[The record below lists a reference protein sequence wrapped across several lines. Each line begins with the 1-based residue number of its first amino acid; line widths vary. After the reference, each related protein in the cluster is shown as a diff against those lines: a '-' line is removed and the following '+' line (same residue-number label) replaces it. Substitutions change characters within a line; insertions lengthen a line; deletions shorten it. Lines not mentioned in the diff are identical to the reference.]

1 MRIYMEQ
8 KTDMEEK
15 YYERTYASVDLEA
28 IRHNIK
34 EEIKATRPGTKIM
47 AIVKANAYGHGAI
60 PVSMALYDLV
70 DGYGVATAEEAME
83 LREAGID
90 KMILILGFTPSG
102 WYDKIIKHDISQTVY
117 TVEMAKALQKEG
129 MSQKKKAHIHIKL
142 DTGMGRIGFPPTKE
156 SLMEVKEIASMPF
169 IQIEGLFTHFARAD
183 EGGAE
188 AAREPFEQYQRFS
201 NWMSDEGIDVAI
213 HHVSNS
219 AAIIDFPEANLDM
232 VRSGIT
238 TYGLY
243 PSGMVSK
250 DIIHLKPAMQWK
262 ACVSYIK
269 TVPEGFSIGYGGT
282 FTADREMRI
291 ATVPVGYADGMK
303 RALSNRG
310 RVLVNGTYAPIV
322 GRICM
327 DQFMIDV
334 TDTPDVKI
342 GDIVT
347 IFGRDGDNLLSVE
360 EVAEAACSFNYE
372 FVCSITERVTRKY

>member
-1 MRIYMEQ
+1 MRINMEQ
-8 KTDMEEK
+8 K
-15 YYERTYASVDLEA
+15 YFERTYASVDLEA

-34 EEIKATRPGTKIM
+34 EEITVVRPGTKIM
-47 AIVKANAYGHGAI
+47 AIVKANAYGHGAV
-60 PVSMALYDLV
+60 PVSKALYDLV
-70 DGYGVATAEEAME
+70 DGYGVATAEEAIE

-90 KMILILGFTPSG
+90 KMILILGYTPIV
-102 WYDKIIKHDISQTVY
+102 WYDKIIEYDISQTVY

-129 MSQKKKAHIHIKL
+129 MFQKKQARIHIKL
-142 DTGMGRIGFPPTKE
+142 DTGMGRIGFMPTRE
-156 SLMEVKEIASMPF
+156 SFLEVKEIAALPF

-201 NWMSDEGIDVAI
+201 GWLADEGIDIAI

-243 PSGMVSK
+243 PSDMVSR
-250 DIIHLKPAMQWK
+250 DVIHLKPAMQWK
-262 ACVSYIK
+262 SCVSYVK
-269 TVPEGFSIGYGGT
+269 TVPKGYSIGYGGT
-282 FTADREMRI
+282 FTANREMCI
-291 ATVPVGYADGMK
+291 ATVPVGYADGIK

-310 RVLVNGTYAPIV
+310 RVLINGTYAPIV

-334 TDTPDVKI
+334 TDIPDVKA
-342 GDIVT
+342 GDVVT
-347 IFGRDGDNLLSVE
+347 IFGRDGDKYLPVE
-360 EVAEAACSFNYE
+360 EIAEAAGSFNYE
-372 FVCSITERVTRKY
+372 FVCSITERVPRKY

>member
-1 MRIYMEQ
+1 MEQ
-8 KTDMEEK
+8 KFF
-15 YYERTYASVDLEA
+15 ERTYASVDLEA

-34 EEIKATRPGTKIM
+34 EEMGVVRPGTKIM

-60 PVSMALYDLV
+60 PVSKALYDLV
-70 DGYGVATAEEAME
+70 DGYGVATAEEAIE

-90 KMILILGFTPSG
+90 KMILILGYTPIG
-102 WYDKIIKHDISQTVY
+102 WYDKIIEYDISQTVY

-129 MSQKKKAHIHIKL
+129 MQRKKQARIHIKL
-142 DTGMGRIGFPPTKE
+142 DTGMGRIGFLPTRE
-156 SLMEVKEIASMPF
+156 SLLEVKEIAAMSF
-169 IQIEGLFTHFARAD
+169 VRIEGLFTHFARAD
-183 EGGAE
+183 EGGPE
-188 AAREPFEQYQRFS
+188 AAQKPFEQYQRFS
-201 NWMSDEGIDVAI
+201 GWLSDEGIEVAV

-243 PSGMVSK
+243 PSEMVSE
-250 DIIHLKPAMQWK
+250 DVIHLEPAMQWK
-262 ACVSYIK
+262 SCVSYVK
-269 TVPEGFSIGYGGT
+269 TVPKGYSIGYGGT

-303 RALSNRG
+303 RTLSNRG
-310 RVLVNGTYAPIV
+310 RVLVLGEYAPIT

-334 TDTPDVKI
+334 TDIPGVKE

-347 IFGRDGDNLLSVE
+347 IFGRDGDKSISVE
-360 EVAEAACSFNYE
+360 EIAETAGSFNYE
-372 FVCSITERVTRKY
+372 FVCSITGRVPRKY